1 MIAVR
6 APLRVSLGGG
16 GTDLPSFFADEEGFV
31 LSAAIDKHVW
41 LLVTT
46 GFRQGLRLKHLA
58 WEEVEDAADVEHPIL
73 RVALGEHWNGAPLEL
88 ASIAD
93 VPAGTGL
100 GSSGAYAVC
109 TVRAF
114 AGLEGAELAE
124 AACRLEIDLL
134 GRTVG
139 KQDQY
144 AAVHGGVNALTFHPG
159 SVTVRR
165 LALPPESLEALRER
179 FLLFYTGG
187 SRSASKVLSDQ
198 VGRTLAGD
206 SEVRDNLRR
215 TASLAR
221 ETCAALEAGDFGA
234 CGELMNLSWETKRA
248 RSAAMVPPH
257 LADLRDLALD
267 RGGSGAML
275 MGAGGGGFLLV
286 LAEDPARLREAMAAA
301 GAPELPFGIDTE
313 GCVSL

>member
-1 MIAVR
+1 VIAVR
-6 APLRVSLGGG
+6 APLRLSLGGG

-41 LLVTT
+41 LLIST
-46 GFRQGLRLKHLA
+46 GFREGLRLKHLA
-58 WEEVEDAADVEHPIL
+58 WEEVEDAGEVEHPIL
-73 RVALGEHWNGAPLEL
+73 RAALAEHWNGIPFEL

-109 TVRAF
+109 AVRAL
-114 AGLEGAELAE
+114 AGLEGIELAE

-144 AAVHGGVNALTFHPG
+144 AAVYGGVNALTFRPG
-159 SVTVRR
+159 SVEVRR
-165 LALPPESLEALRER
+165 LALPEASAEALRER

-187 SRSASKVLSDQ
+187 SRSASEVLSDQ
-198 VGRTLAGD
+198 VNRTLAGD
-206 SEVRDNLRR
+206 AEVRDNLLR

-221 ETCAALEAGDFGA
+221 ETCAALEAGDLAA
-234 CGELMNLSWETKRA
+234 CGELMNRSWENKRA
-248 RSAAMVPPH
+248 RSAAMVPAP
-257 LADLRDLALD
+257 LADLRDLALR

-286 LAEDPARLREAMAAA
+286 LAEEPTRLREAMDEA

-313 GCVSL
+313 GCVAL